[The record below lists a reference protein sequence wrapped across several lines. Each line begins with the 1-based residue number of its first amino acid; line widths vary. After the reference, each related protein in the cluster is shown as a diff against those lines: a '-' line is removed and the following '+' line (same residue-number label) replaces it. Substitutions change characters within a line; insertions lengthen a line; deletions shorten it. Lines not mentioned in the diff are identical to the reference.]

1 MDVLAVI
8 VNYRTADLTLRSVRA
23 ALEALERF
31 PGSQV
36 WLVENGSG
44 DGSAARFR
52 EASLQ
57 EGWGDRVT
65 LIESPENRGFAGGVN
80 LAVRPALASGISPRY
95 VYLLNSDAR
104 PEPDA
109 IAVLVRFLDDYTE
122 AGIAGSYI
130 YGIDGVTH
138 DTAFRFPS
146 AASQLEE
153 ALGIGVVTRLL
164 DRWVVSKPVPT
175 ETTRVDWLA
184 GASMLIRREVFERA
198 GLLDEGYFI
207 YFEETD
213 FCRCAARMGFATWY
227 VPESRVEHVGAASTG
242 WKDFS
247 KPRPAFWF
255 EGRRHYFAKN
265 HGRAYLWAANLAWLL
280 GWLVGEPRRR
290 LLGRRGPFPV
300 RFVRDFVRYSF
311 VPRGVARERPT
322 RG

>member
-36 WLVENGSG
+36 CLVENGSG
-44 DGSAARFR
+44 DGSAARFH
-52 EASLQ
+52 EASAR

-65 LIESPENRGFAGGVN
+65 LIESPENLGFAGGVN
-80 LAVRPALASGISPRY
+80 LAVRPVLGSGASPRY

-109 IAVLVRFLDDYTE
+109 IAVLVRFLDENEE
-122 AGIAGSYI
+122 ASIAGSYI

-146 AASQLEE
+146 VASQLEE
-153 ALGIGVVTRLL
+153 ALGIGVVSRLL
-164 DRWVVSKPVPT
+164 DRWVVSKPVPA
-175 ETTRVDWLA
+175 EAARVDWLA
-184 GASMLIRREVFERA
+184 GASMLIRFEVFERV

-213 FCRCAARMGFATWY
+213 FCRRAGRIGLATWY
-227 VPESRVEHVGAASTG
+227 VPESRVEHVGGASTG

-247 KPRPAFWF
+247 KPRPPYWF

-300 RFVRDFVRYSF
+300 RFVRDFLRYSV
-311 VPRGVARERPT
+311 VPRRPERERST

>member
-23 ALEALERF
+23 ALAALEPF
-31 PGSQV
+31 PGSRV

-44 DGSAARFR
+44 DGSALLFR
-52 EASLQ
+52 EASVR
-57 EGWGDRVT
+57 EGWGERVR
-65 LIESPENRGFAGGVN
+65 LIESPENLGFAGGVN
-80 LAVRPALASGISPRY
+80 LAVRPALESGVAPRY

-109 IAVLVRFLDDYTE
+109 ITVLVRFLDAHPE

-130 YGIDGVTH
+130 YGIDGETH
-138 DTAFRFPS
+138 HTAFRFPGV
-146 AASQLEE
+146 ASQLEE

-164 DRWVVSKPVPT
+164 DRFVVSKPVPA
-175 ETTRVDWLA
+175 EATRVDWLA
-184 GASMLIRREVFERA
+184 GASMLIRREVFERV

-213 FCRCAARMGFATWY
+213 FCRRAARTGFATWY
-227 VPESRVEHVGAASTG
+227 LPASRVEHVGAASTG
-242 WKDFS
+242 WKDFT
-247 KPRPAFWF
+247 KPRASYWF
-255 EGRRHYFAKN
+255 EGRRHYFSKN
-265 HGRAYLWAANLAWLL
+265 YGRAYLWAANLAWLL

-300 RFVRDFVRYSF
+300 HFVRDFVRYSF
-311 VPRGVARERPT
+311 VPGSEARKRQSRG
-322 RG
+322 

>member
-8 VNYRTADLTLRSVRA
+8 VNYRTPDLTLRSVRA
-23 ALEALERF
+23 ALDALARF
-31 PGSQV
+31 PGSRV
-36 WLVENGSG
+36 LLVENGSG

-52 EASLQ
+52 EASAR
-57 EGWGDRVT
+57 EGWGDRVS
-65 LIESPENRGFAGGVN
+65 LIESPENLGFAGGVN
-80 LAVRPALASGISPRY
+80 LAVRPALAAGTSPRY

-109 IAVLVRFLDDYTE
+109 ITVLVRFLDEHRE

-130 YGIDGVTH
+130 YGSDGATH
-138 DTAFRFPS
+138 HTAFRFPS
-146 AASQLEE
+146 VAGQFEE
-153 ALGIGVVTRLL
+153 AIGIGVVTRLL

-184 GASMLIRREVFERA
+184 GASMLIRREVIERV

-213 FCRCAARMGFATWY
+213 FCRSAAQMGFSTWY
-227 VPESRVEHVGAASTG
+227 LPESRVEHVGAASTG
-242 WKDFS
+242 WKDFT
-247 KPRPAFWF
+247 KPRPAYWF
-255 EGRRHYFAKN
+255 EGRRLYFAKN

-290 LLGRRGPFPV
+290 LLGRRSPFPV
-300 RFVRDFVRYSF
+300 HFVRDFVRYSF
-311 VPRGVARERPT
+311 VPGRAARERST
-322 RG
+322 SG